1 MVNLWLNPRVF
12 MVELVNY
19 ELIMLVVAC
28 GYQLIIYICCYYIS
42 CCLIKIARNS
52 GAIAAK

>member
-1 MVNLWLNPRVF
+1 

-28 GYQLIIYICCYYIS
+28 GYQLIIYIY
-42 CCLIKIARNS
+42 
-52 GAIAAK
+52 AAVIFLVI

>member
-1 MVNLWLNPRVF
+1 

-19 ELIMLVVAC
+19 ELIIFVVAC

-42 CCLIKIARNS
+42 YHLIKIACSS
-52 GAIAAK
+52 GKIARVDS

>member
-42 CCLIKIARNS
+42 CCLIKIARYS